1 MVRSRRG
8 QSSGA
13 RRTRGSRSRH
23 GRELRSSAAG
33 PHLPQLTGRIP
44 RFMQAV
50 SETLG
55 YLNSIAPEQMAPVRV
70 AVAPMPAD
78 DQHRDGM
85 DRWHIR
91 PPHEVILFR
100 VPIERLAGM
109 PLSNYADQS
118 RYREYVERTVVAA
131 VSELLDGGI
140 DDLLGEAFWDD
151 DRD

>member
-8 QSSGA
+8 KAAGA
-13 RRTRGSRSRH
+13 RRSRGSRSRH

-44 RFMQAV
+44 RFMQSV
-50 SETLG
+50 SETIG

-70 AVAPMPAD
+70 AIAPMPLE
-78 DQHRDGM
+78 DQHEDGM

-109 PLSNYADQS
+109 SLSNQSDQS
-118 RYREYVERTVVAA
+118 KYREYIERTVVAA
-131 VSELLDGGI
+131 VSELLG
-140 DDLLGEAFWDD
+140 DDFDELLGDGFWDD
-151 DRD
+151 HDH